1 MALIQMTTTEEAVHG
16 LIVSSH
22 LSRYHQ
28 IITHTVMSVISFLLW
43 RYGHICKRQT
53 FMLVDFGNSIGLK
66 TFATM
71 KEDGNIP
78 TFDKKENLLYEQK
91 PN

>member
-1 MALIQMTTTEEAVHG
+1 
-16 LIVSSH
+16 
-22 LSRYHQ
+22 
-28 IITHTVMSVISFLLW
+28 
-43 RYGHICKRQT
+43 
-53 FMLVDFGNSIGLK
+53 MLVDFGNSIGLK